1 MQTRIIVATLG
12 ERISLKQTLKS
23 ITSQNITD
31 LEVKIVIPKGK
42 ADYLKQIATEANLKN
57 YELIVD
63 EGRGLS
69 AAINQGFSAEGD
81 FEFFGWVNDD
91 DELTTNSLSRS
102 INFLTS
108 NINKSAVIGNLG
120 YLISKSNKIITNKV
134 SIINSFVSKIGPNV
148 IPQPGSLIRRSAL
161 NNQQLL
167 NEKYKYAMDLDMWL
181 RILNNGQIGII
192 QENQALMNW
201 HSDSITIINR
211 KKASIEAF
219 QIRYRNAQNIIIKSL
234 VIMLYIP
241 TRILS
246 SLISKIT

>member
-23 ITSQNITD
+23 ITNQNITD
-31 LEVKIVIPKGK
+31 LEVKMVIPKGK

-134 SIINSFVSKIGPNV
+134 SKINLIVSKIGPNI
-148 IPQPGSLIRRSAL
+148 IPQPGSLIRKSVFSD
-161 NNQQLL
+161 QPLL
-167 NEKYKYAMDLDMWL
+167 NENYKYAMDLDMWL
-181 RILNNGQIGII
+181 RILANGQIGII
-192 QENQALMNW
+192 KESQALMNW
-201 HSDSITIINR
+201 HSDSITISNR

-219 QIRYRNAQNIIIKSL
+219 QIRYRNAKNIIIKIL
-234 VIMLYIP
+234 VVIFYIP

-246 SLISKIT
+246 SLISKIS

>member
-12 ERISLKQTLKS
+12 ERNSLKETLKS
-23 ITSQNITD
+23 IVDQEITD

-42 ADYLKQIATEANLKN
+42 TESLNQMAIEANLKN

-69 AAINQGFSAEGD
+69 AAINQGFSIDGD
-81 FEFFGWVNDD
+81 FEFFGWINDD

-102 INFLTS
+102 INFLIS
-108 NINKSAVIGNLG
+108 NSNKNAVIGNLG
-120 YLISKSNKIITNKV
+120 YLSSKSNKIITNRV
-134 SIINSFVSKIGPNV
+134 SKINLFVSKIGPNV
-148 IPQPGSLIRRSAL
+148 IPQPGSLIRKSAF

-181 RILNNGQIGII
+181 RILTNGQIGII
-192 QENQALMNW
+192 KENQALMNW
-201 HSDSITIINR
+201 HSDSITISNR

-219 QIRYRNAQNIIIKSL
+219 QIRYRNAKNIIIKIL
-234 VIMLYIP
+234 VVIFYIP

-246 SLISKIT
+246 SLISKIN

>member
-1 MQTRIIVATLG
+1 MKTRIIVATLG
-12 ERISLKQTLKS
+12 ERNSLKQTLNS
-23 ITSQNITD
+23 IVIQNVTD
-31 LEVKIVIPKGK
+31 LEVKIVVPKDK
-42 ADYLKQIATEANLKN
+42 TKYLNEIANEVNLNN
-57 YELIVD
+57 YDLIVD
-63 EGRGLS
+63 EEKGLS
-69 AAINQGFSAEGD
+69 AAINQGFCAKGD
-81 FEFFGWVNDD
+81 FEYFGWINDD
-91 DELTTNSLSRS
+91 DELTLGSLNRS
-102 INFLTS
+102 VNFLNS
-108 NINKSAVIGNLG
+108 NPDKNAVIGNLS
-120 YLISKSNKIITNKV
+120 YLTSKSNKIITNKV

-219 QIRYRNAQNIIIKSL
+219 QIRYRNAQNIITKSL
-234 VIMLYIP
+234 VIILYIP